1 MKFKL
6 EKYMPPGHSFR
17 VQGTTWLLGV
27 VFSLVYS
34 FRFFDEYQIQHKKVL
49 ATNTVGDPGVFMKSF
64 WEVLGSSLNA
74 FYVVAFLML
83 LFVFWNLYSFY
94 DGSKSIYLM
103 KRISKKELYRRIF
116 TLPLVTAVAAMGLAG
131 IMMLIYWGIYCGM
144 APKNG

>member
-1 MKFKL
+1 M
-6 EKYMPPGHSFR
+6 
-17 VQGTTWLLGV
+17 
-27 VFSLVYS
+27 VFSLVDR
-34 FRFFDEYQIQHKKVL
+34 FRFFDEDQIQHKKVL
-49 ATNTVGDPGVFMKSF
+49 ATKTVGDPGVFMKSF

-74 FYVVAFLML
+74 FYVVALLML